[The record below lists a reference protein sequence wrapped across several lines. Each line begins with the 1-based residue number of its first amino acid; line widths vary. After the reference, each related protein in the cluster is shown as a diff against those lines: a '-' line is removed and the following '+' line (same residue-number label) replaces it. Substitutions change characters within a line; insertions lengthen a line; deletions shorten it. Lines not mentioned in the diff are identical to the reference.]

1 MSAMLSRCP
10 LHIQRDIVRVAIAS
24 VGLLL
29 TSLIASPAHAQF
41 VELDPGTR
49 IRLRAPAAVAGQLT
63 GVVIARSNDSLTVS
77 RSNAMPVT
85 VPFTALT
92 SLEVSRGKSH
102 GRGALKGALW
112 GGGVFL
118 VLGLVL
124 PIEECDESTPSNIC
138 GDESRA
144 EGVVWATTSGALTGA
159 LVGAI
164 IGAERW
170 ERAALPLR
178 VGVRPLSG
186 GALSVA
192 VRWGR

>member
-1 MSAMLSRCP
+1 MSAMPSRHLLRTQC
-10 LHIQRDIVRVAIAS
+10 DIIRVVIAS

-29 TSLIASPAHAQF
+29 TSLLASPAHAQF

-63 GVVIARSNDSLTVS
+63 GVVIGRSNDSLTVS

-85 VPFTALT
+85 LPLSALT
-92 SLEVSRGKSH
+92 SLEISRGKSH
-102 GRGALKGALW
+102 GRGAMKGALW
-112 GGGVFL
+112 GGGVFV
-118 VLGLVL
+118 VLGVVI
-124 PIEECDESTPSNIC
+124 PMEECLEGTSSNTYNE
-138 GDESRA
+138 GSRA
-144 EGVVWATTSGALTGA
+144 EGVLWTATSGALTGA
-159 LVGAI
+159 LIGAI

-186 GALSVA
+186 GGVRVA
-192 VRWGR
+192 VRWGW